1 MRSGLGCAV
10 AGFVCLTF
18 AAGGPA
24 QAATLTDGDT
34 YGSWRV
40 VFAGYGSVTATPSK
54 STLQPAV
61 ATTADTTHAA
71 LVVGTSQTN
80 VRLKTRVTLN
90 AQLRTGSSANPWKTG
105 WLVTRYQDPEHF
117 YYVAL
122 KTNGWELGKRDPAY
136 PGGQRFRDWRQSG
149 CGGGSLTTGGAHCFR
164 EQDLSPHRRRGG
176 GHVHR
181 HPTAVPQR
189 SRRLLRRGRCGH
201 VRQDQR
207 RVARQPT
214 SDDRDASQPQTMARA
229 ACAAGRRRERAA
241 GNASPGQPRPRSPTR
256 CLCKAG
262 TAAQRSWCRFRR
274 APRRSD
280 CAGPSTPVTALP
292 ATWRSRSTAG
302 APRRF
307 RPSAV
312 VR

>member
-10 AGFVCLTF
+10 AGLVCLTF

-54 STLQPAV
+54 LTLQPAV

-90 AQLRTGSSANPWKTG
+90 AQLRTGSSANPWETG

-122 KTNGWELGKRDPAY
+122 KTNGWDLGKRDPAY
-136 PGGQRFRDWRQSG
+136 PGGQRF
-149 CGGGSLTTGGAHCFR
+149 LATG
-164 EQDLSPHRRRGG
+164 DSPAAEEG
-176 GHVHR
+176 
-181 HPTAVPQR
+181 
-189 SRRLLRRGRCGH
+189 
-201 VRQDQR
+201 
-207 RVARQPT
+207 
-214 SDDRDASQPQTMARA
+214 ASQQVVLTASGNKISVRIDGEAVTTFTDTQRPYRSGAVGFYAEDA
-229 ACAAGRRRERAA
+229 AVTFDKISV
-241 GNASPGQPRPRSPTR
+241 AS
-256 CLCKAG
+256 L
-262 TAAQRSWCRFRR
+262 
-274 APRRSD
+274 
-280 CAGPSTPVTALP
+280 
-292 ATWRSRSTAG
+292 
-302 APRRF
+302 
-307 RPSAV
+307 
-312 VR
+312 